1 MAASYRTRFN
11 NADTFD
17 KALLLSLGAH
27 VLFLLFF
34 ILKSLIS
41 PQKPAIDLSQAISVS
56 ISNVAPG
63 KLPVKVQPAPVAEP
77 VPAPAPEPV
86 SEPEPVAEP
95 KEEPAPAPVPAPAP
109 APVKEKPAPK
119 VPEKKTVVEKVPPKT
134 KEINLKQAKQKQMKA
149 LDKIKQMSAME
160 QIKQDVKDD
169 ALKSLAKAEK
179 AEAARARRIIKPGT
193 PLGGL
198 DKIEADDYLQ
208 SLDTQI
214 KQAWTLPQW
223 LASQKKLRSKVLVKF
238 NRAGQLLSAQIAST
252 SGNPTYDNY
261 CLQAATAAAPFP
273 KVPEKFSE
281 KFSIDGLVIG
291 FPE

>member
-1 MAASYRTRFN
+1 MATSYRTRFN
-11 NADTFD
+11 NADAFD

-34 ILKSLIS
+34 ILKSVIA

-56 ISNVAPG
+56 ISNVVPG
-63 KLPVKVQPAPVAEP
+63 KRPEKVQPAPIAEPVVEPVAEP
-77 VPAPAPEPV
+77 TPEPIV
-86 SEPEPVAEP
+86 EP
-95 KEEPAPAPVPAPAP
+95 KEEPAPVPTPAPE
-109 APVKEKPAPK
+109 PVKEKPAPK
-119 VPEKKTVVEKVPPKT
+119 APEKKPVVEKIPPKT

-179 AEAARARRIIKPGT
+179 AEAARAKRIIKPGT
-193 PLGGL
+193 PLSGL

-223 LASQKKLRSKVLVKF
+223 LASQKKLRAKVLVKF
-238 NRAGQLLSAQIAST
+238 NRAGQLQSAQIASS
-252 SGNPTYDNY
+252 SGNTTYDNY
-261 CLQAATAAAPFP
+261 CVQAATAAAPFP

-281 KFSIDGLVIG
+281 KFSVDGLIIG